1 MASVRYWRT
10 FTDLVVGG
18 DDGMS
23 VISGDDPRNHDEPF
37 VNPVRIGGGGAAV
50 TDGFL

>member
-1 MASVRYWRT
+1 
-10 FTDLVVGG
+10 
-18 DDGMS
+18 MS

>member
-1 MASVRYWRT
+1 VRYWRT

-23 VISGDDPRNHDEPF
+23 VISDDPRNHDEPF